1 MKIPNPKSPA
11 CPAGRQIPN
20 KFQVSCLAGRQAKS
34 KIQKLGFTLIELLV
48 VISII
53 GILATLIMVNFNA
66 ARERARDAQRK
77 SDLDQVKKALRMY
90 YNDNNMYPA
99 ASSGKISGCTPSQ
112 TFDWGS
118 QFACGT
124 MVYMKILPQDPSTGK
139 TYYYAQTSSGQDF
152 CLWAG
157 LENKS
162 DGDISKSR
170 SRCSS
175 CSPPNSNYNYVV
187 CAD

>member
-1 MKIPNPKSPA
+1 MKIPNHKFPA
-11 CPAGRQIPN
+11 LRAGRQNPN

-34 KIQKLGFTLIELLV
+34 KNQKLGFTLIELLV

-53 GILATLIMVNFNA
+53 GILAALIMVNFNA

-90 YNDNNMYPA
+90 YNDNNSYPA
-99 ASSGKISGCTPSQ
+99 TGSLT
-112 TFDWGS
+112 WGS
-118 QFACGT
+118 IFQSASGN
-124 MVYMKILPQDPSTGK
+124 MVYMKRLPQDPSEGK
-139 TYYYAQTSSGQDF
+139 TYYYAQAPSGQDF
-152 CLWAG
+152 CLWAT

-175 CSPPNSNYNYVV
+175 CSPPNSSYNYVV

>member
-1 MKIPNPKSPA
+1 ML
-11 CPAGRQIPN
+11 Q
-20 KFQVSCLAGRQAKS
+20 LAD
-34 KIQKLGFTLIELLV
+34 KIQNLGFTLIELLV

-53 GILATLIMVNFNA
+53 GILTALIMVNFNA
-66 ARERARDAQRK
+66 ARQRARDVQRK

-90 YNDNNMYPA
+90 YNDTNVYPS
-99 ASSGKISGCTPSQ
+99 ASSGKIVGCTPSQ
-112 TFDWGS
+112 TFDWGE
-118 QFACGT
+118 QFYCGT
-124 MVYMKILPQDPSTGK
+124 MIYMKTLPKDPSEGK
-139 TYYYAQTSSGQDF
+139 TYYYSQASSGQDF

-162 DGDISKSR
+162 DGDIIKSQ

-175 CSPPNSNYNYVV
+175 CSNPDSNHYDYVV